1 MGDPRKKRK
10 AYEKPKRLWDSARIA
25 EEKKLREE
33 FGLKNGR
40 EVWRAKTMLR
50 KARREARRLLAKKG
64 AGAEKRAEQLLARVQ
79 NYFIAKP
86 GATVDDILAL
96 ESKDILE
103 RRLETIVWRKGF
115 ASTPKQSRQFIT
127 HGHIAIAGHK
137 ITIPSYLVKFSEEAD
152 VNWYGKPLEAKQPE
166 PTEGKAKAGEAEAT
180 EGKATE
186 EKAVEAEKATEGKTE
201 ETKAAKKEKVV
212 EAKAE
217 AEKATEEKAVEAKA
231 EAKPKAKAA
240 EAEKATEGKTEKAKA
255 AKKAA
260 EEKATEGKTEE
271 TKAAEPEAAVK
282 AEGE

>member
-166 PTEGKAKAGEAEAT
+166 PTEGKA
-180 EGKATE
+180 TE